1 MRMGIDT
8 LSHKKECITLPLYPV
23 ISSPRHNDYTVG
35 EEYDVR
41 LTKDADLE
49 YAHKVKLVAK
59 VEKKLEDID
68 PYVLALAT
76 GEESPSA
83 AYKTIPFDED
93 QDILVLYYLRMDKVE
108 EFVRG
113 VDINYADID
122 WSDITVKDRED
133 L

>member
-8 LSHKKECITLPLYPV
+8 LSHKKECVTLPIYPK
-23 ISSPRHNDYTVG
+23 ISSPKHNDYTVG
-35 EEYDVR
+35 EVYDVR

-59 VEKKLEDID
+59 IEKKFKDID

-76 GEESPSA
+76 GEESATDAKKSVV
-83 AYKTIPFDED
+83 FDDD

-108 EFVRG
+108 EFVRE
-113 VDINYADID
+113 VDIDYADIN
-122 WSDITVKDRED
+122 WSDITVKERED